1 MEIIGNLLQCSLLR
15 RKGSSQQNILENI
28 TLTNIEFYVWRL
40 MTNIL
45 LDFMADM
52 VQHLTPL
59 D

>member
-1 MEIIGNLLQCSLLR
+1 MEIIGNLLLCSLLQ
-15 RKGSSQQNILENI
+15 RKESSLQYILENI

-52 VQHLTPL
+52 AQHLTPL